1 MAVDPT
7 PTTLNPAQER
17 VLHELM
23 GRGRPRPSFPS
34 DLAVTLRADLRRALA
49 EVDERLELAGVELHV
64 SKSGLA
70 RVHQCERHW
79 ANPDFEWSAATA
91 KGWIAHKAIEL
102 GVFATA
108 ERAPM
113 ELVDMALDRQLEEPG
128 DLGRWLL
135 EAPAD
140 EVSELRAEATNQVTA
155 FEECFPPLK
164 AKWRPRTEAP
174 VKHRIGQISFGAKVD
189 LALGRS
195 EGDRA
200 GMLIIDFKTGRPYPA
215 HMDDLRFY
223 ALVETLRIGVPPF
236 RVASYYLD
244 TATWHAEDI
253 DADLLAMTVR
263 RVGDGALKM
272 AELMLKEREAAFTP
286 GPACRWC
293 SVRETCEGPA
303 LLGGDAGEE
312 LP

>member
-1 MAVDPT
+1 MAVEPT
-7 PTTLNPAQER
+7 PTSLNPAQER
-17 VLHELM
+17 VLSELM
-23 GRGRPRPSFPS
+23 GRGQPRPSFPT
-34 DLAVTLRADLRRALA
+34 DLAPALRADLRRALA
-49 EVDERLELAGVELHV
+49 EVDERLELAATELHV
-64 SKSGLA
+64 SKAGLA

-79 ANPDFEWSAATA
+79 SNPDFEWSAATA
-91 KGWIAHKAIEL
+91 RGWIAHKAIEL

-108 ERAPM
+108 DRSPM
-113 ELVDMALDRQLEEPG
+113 ELVDMALDRQIDDGG

-140 EVSELRAEATNQVTA
+140 EVAELRAEATNQVTA

-164 AKWRPRTEAP
+164 PAWRPRTEAP
-174 VKHRIGQISFGAKVD
+174 AKHRIGQVILRAKVD

-195 EGDRA
+195 EGERA
-200 GMLIIDFKTGRPYPA
+200 GMLIVDFKTGRPYPA

-244 TATWHAEDI
+244 TASWHAEDI
-253 DADLLAMTVR
+253 DADLLALTVR
-263 RVGDGALKM
+263 RVGDGAVKM
-272 AELMLKEREAAFTP
+272 AELTLGEREAAFSP
-286 GPACRWC
+286 GPMCRWC
-293 SVRETCEGPA
+293 AVRDVCEGPA
-303 LLGGDAGEE
+303 LLEAGEE